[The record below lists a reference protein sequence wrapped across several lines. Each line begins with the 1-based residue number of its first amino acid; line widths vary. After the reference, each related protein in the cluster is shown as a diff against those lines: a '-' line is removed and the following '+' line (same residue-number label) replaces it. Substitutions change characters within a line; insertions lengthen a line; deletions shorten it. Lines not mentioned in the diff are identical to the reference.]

1 MSAPP
6 VTGSSTRASVVRGN
20 GVVVVVLRRLLLGL
34 LYIGMAGVSAELL
47 LLEHM
52 ETWQQYIPFIALAL
66 GFVTVT
72 AAALRPG
79 RGVLLALR
87 GCMLLFVV
95 AGVTGIYLHYSGN
108 VEFELEMYAG
118 LKGRELIWKALTG
131 ATPVGAPGF
140 LAQLGLLGLVY
151 TYRHPHLN
159 RRSAT
164 DGMNLEES

>member
-6 VTGSSTRASVVRGN
+6 VTGSSTRTSVVRGN
-20 GVVVVVLRRLLLGL
+20 GVVVVLRRLLLGL
-34 LYIGMAGVSAELL
+34 LYVGMAGVSAELL

-52 ETWQQYIPFIALAL
+52 ESWQQYIPFIALAL
-66 GFVTVT
+66 GFVCVT

-108 VEFELEMYAG
+108 VEF
-118 LKGRELIWKALTG
+118 
-131 ATPVGAPGF
+131 
-140 LAQLGLLGLVY
+140 
-151 TYRHPHLN
+151 
-159 RRSAT
+159 
-164 DGMNLEES
+164 